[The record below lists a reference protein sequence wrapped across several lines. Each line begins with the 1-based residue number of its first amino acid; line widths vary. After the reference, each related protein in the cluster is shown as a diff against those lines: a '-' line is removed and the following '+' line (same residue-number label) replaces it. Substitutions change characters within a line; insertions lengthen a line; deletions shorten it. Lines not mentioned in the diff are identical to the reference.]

1 MNRVY
6 TEATDRLRKLFDD
19 YKGVRYGK
27 SGSADFF
34 DNCNPLDVT
43 GFLTAKSNR
52 ADGYYERNNYK
63 KVSEQEFIDII
74 GFDKSNDN
82 VNNPSHYAKGG
93 IECIDAIKDS
103 MSAESFL
110 GYLKGNVQK
119 YVWRYEDKAN
129 PIEDL
134 EKASWYLNRLIKEK
148 KDLQNKK

>member
-6 TEATDRLRKLFDD
+6 TEATDRLRKLFDN
-19 YKGVRYGK
+19 YKGVKYGRPEF
-27 SGSADFF
+27 AVFF
-34 DNCNPLDVT
+34 DNTNALDNT
-43 GFLTAKSNR
+43 GFFTAKSNG
-52 ADGYYERNNYK
+52 ADSYYERNNYK
-63 KVSEQEFIDII
+63 EVSEQEFIDII
-74 GFDKSNDN
+74 GFEKSNDN

-103 MSAESFL
+103 MSTESFL

-119 YVWRYEDKAN
+119 YVWRYEDKSN